1 MQTYK
6 KELKPYLYLGIFL
19 FVIGFGIGNFFWLL
33 PGIDY
38 FSKTNY
44 LFTKDI
50 LTYIEQTFYRF
61 FITPS
66 LLGFSVGILGFLL
79 GLLMYV
85 RDNDRGI
92 YRHGEEYGSA
102 RFATPAE
109 MKKYEDPIPENN
121 IIVSKHVK
129 ISLFNKRLPIK
140 IRKNKF
146 KNIKK
151 RHLFRCFFYFIN
163 SFPDLDFVL
172 FLPLGYELVQI
183 RSF

>member
-1 MQTYK
+1 MIKQK
-6 KELKPYLYLGIFL
+6 QSQKEGNCNADVQKELKPYLYLGIFL

-33 PGIDY
+33 PGTDY

-109 MKKYEDPIPENN
+109 MKNMKIQFLKT
-121 IIVSKHVK
+121 ILLLVSM
-129 ISLFNKRLPIK
+129 
-140 IRKNKF
+140 
-146 KNIKK
+146 
-151 RHLFRCFFYFIN
+151 
-163 SFPDLDFVL
+163 
-172 FLPLGYELVQI
+172 
-183 RSF
+183 

>member
-1 MQTYK
+1 MAVTRDR
-6 KELKPYLYLGIFL
+6 L
-19 FVIGFGIGNFFWLL
+19 FF
-33 PGIDY
+33 
-38 FSKTNY
+38 KTNY

-50 LTYIEQTFYRF
+50 LTYIEQTFIV

-66 LLGFSVGILGFLL
+66 LLGFSAGVLGFLL

-129 ISLFNKRLPIK
+129 FLF
-140 IRKNKF
+140 
-146 KNIKK
+146 
-151 RHLFRCFFYFIN
+151 
-163 SFPDLDFVL
+163 
-172 FLPLGYELVQI
+172 
-183 RSF
+183 

>member
-1 MQTYK
+1 
-6 KELKPYLYLGIFL
+6 
-19 FVIGFGIGNFFWLL
+19 
-33 PGIDY
+33 
-38 FSKTNY
+38 
-44 LFTKDI
+44 
-50 LTYIEQTFYRF
+50 YRF

-140 IRKNKF
+140 LQKNK
-146 KNIKK
+146 NIAILGDSGAAKTLAFIKTNLMQRHASFITTDPDGGILPEIGLLLKK
-151 RHLFRCFFYFIN
+151 GKYK
-163 SFPDLDFVL
+163 
-172 FLPLGYELVQI
+172 
-183 RSF
+183 